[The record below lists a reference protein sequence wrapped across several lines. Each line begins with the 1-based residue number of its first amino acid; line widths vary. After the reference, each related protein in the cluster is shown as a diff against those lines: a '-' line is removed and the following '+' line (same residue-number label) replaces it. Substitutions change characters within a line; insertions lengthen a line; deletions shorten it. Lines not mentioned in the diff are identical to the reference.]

1 MELNFPIVFAAALIP
16 LLVGFVY
23 YHPKVFGNAWMKA
36 AGVSADGAKPNMILV
51 FGLTYVFS
59 VMLGVALLGIVIHQM
74 GAYSMLVGQPG
85 FDAKAADSEAWQTF
99 TALMAKYGDR
109 FRSFKHGA
117 FHGTLAGIALAL
129 PIVTVNAMFERK
141 SWKYIAINAGYW
153 IVSLA
158 LMGGVICQW
167 GITHYN

>member
-59 VMLGVALLGIVIHQM
+59 VMLGVALLSIVIHQM

-85 FDAKAADSEAWQTF
+85 FDAKAADSEAWQMF
-99 TALMAKYGDR
+99 TAYMAKYGHTYR
-109 FRSFKHGA
+109 TFKHGA
-117 FHGTLAGIALAL
+117 LHGTLSAIFFAL
-129 PIVTVNAMFERK
+129 PVFGINSLFERK
-141 SWKYIAINAGYW
+141 GWKYFLINLGYW
-153 IVSLA
+153 VIALA
-158 LMGGVICQW
+158 LMGGVICQFA
-167 GITHYN
+167 